1 MSEKFINI
9 CTVIE
14 DKGSFY
20 IQFLTGDYFSLNE
33 MKWDRFSVPF
43 SSFNIA
49 NLNGQPVILGEATQ
63 IENKIIG
70 SRKVSLLDKV
80 LKTTIQ

>member
-1 MSEKFINI
+1 
-9 CTVIE
+9 
-14 DKGSFY
+14 
-20 IQFLTGDYFSLNE
+20 
-33 MKWDRFSVPF
+33 MKWDSFSVPF

-49 NLNGQPVILGEATQ
+49 NLNGQPVIIGEATQ

-70 SRKVSLLDKV
+70 SRKGSLLDKV